1 VRRRE
6 ITGEIAGMGASRVK
20 PAAAPAGSP
29 ATGRRSSRSL
39 AAVLE
44 FAAERLLD
52 GDSSLD
58 PLPEVLER
66 LVAGTGGRVALA
78 LGPGADRQLG
88 VQCGYPDP
96 AAADAPLLAQI
107 RALCALHGGA
117 ASHGGAARRGET
129 FQAPLAGTDAELTL
143 TVACAAPL
151 AGQVLCVLALVGGTR
166 TCSSPD
172 VRSALRALATIVAA
186 KMRIGLDADDLAE
199 QASLTQALVDGSPE
213 AIVAVDSSR
222 RISEFNPAAEKL
234 FGWPRQEA
242 IGREMPGL
250 IVPERYRQRF
260 REAMTAYLKRG
271 DQSDFTG
278 PARLRA
284 LRADGTEP
292 VIELTTIPMR
302 VAGQVVFCGFM
313 HDLTA
318 LETAHAA
325 VAEGE
330 ERFRLL
336 AELAP
341 VGIVRT
347 DVAGRCTFVNQ
358 QWSAMTGVPAEQA
371 RGMTW
376 QETVN
381 PQDIPRIEWER
392 ERADADGAV
401 AVDCRL
407 KSPHGR
413 GVWVHVVVRPI
424 VDSAGQRIGSLA
436 ALTDV
441 QDRKRAE
448 SEQRKAARLLAE
460 QNARLRE
467 LDDAKTQ
474 FLATVS
480 HELRT
485 PLTSIVSFAELIK
498 SEVPGLDPE
507 AGEYLTIIQ
516 RNAERLIRLVSDLLQ
531 LNRLEAGAVLLDLTQ
546 VQVPAVAEQAVQA
559 ASAGAAEQGIR
570 LTLSVREGPD
580 IVADPTR
587 LQQVFDNLI
596 SNAVKFSREHGQVQV
611 RAHCDDDEWQVE
623 IEDSGI
629 GIPPGDLGRLFGSFF
644 RASNARS
651 SARPGT
657 GLGLS
662 TAKAITVLHGGSIDV
677 ASEVDRGTT
686 FTVHLPIAS

>member
-1 VRRRE
+1 
-6 ITGEIAGMGASRVK
+6 
-20 PAAAPAGSP
+20 
-29 ATGRRSSRSL
+29 
-39 AAVLE
+39 
-44 FAAERLLD
+44 
-52 GDSSLD
+52 
-58 PLPEVLER
+58 
-66 LVAGTGGRVALA
+66 
-78 LGPGADRQLG
+78 
-88 VQCGYPDP
+88 
-96 AAADAPLLAQI
+96 
-107 RALCALHGGA
+107 
-117 ASHGGAARRGET
+117 
-129 FQAPLAGTDAELTL
+129 
-143 TVACAAPL
+143 
-151 AGQVLCVLALVGGTR
+151 
-166 TCSSPD
+166 
-172 VRSALRALATIVAA
+172 
-186 KMRIGLDADDLAE
+186 
-199 QASLTQALVDGSPE
+199 
-213 AIVAVDSSR
+213 
-222 RISEFNPAAEKL
+222 
-234 FGWPRQEA
+234 
-242 IGREMPGL
+242 
-250 IVPERYRQRF
+250 
-260 REAMTAYLKRG
+260 
-271 DQSDFTG
+271 
-278 PARLRA
+278 
-284 LRADGTEP
+284 
-292 VIELTTIPMR
+292 
-302 VAGQVVFCGFM
+302 
-313 HDLTA
+313 
-318 LETAHAA
+318 
-325 VAEGE
+325 
-330 ERFRLL
+330 
-336 AELAP
+336 
-341 VGIVRT
+341 
-347 DVAGRCTFVNQ
+347 
-358 QWSAMTGVPAEQA
+358 
-371 RGMTW
+371 MTW
-376 QETVN
+376 KETVN

-392 ERADADGAV
+392 ERVDADGAV